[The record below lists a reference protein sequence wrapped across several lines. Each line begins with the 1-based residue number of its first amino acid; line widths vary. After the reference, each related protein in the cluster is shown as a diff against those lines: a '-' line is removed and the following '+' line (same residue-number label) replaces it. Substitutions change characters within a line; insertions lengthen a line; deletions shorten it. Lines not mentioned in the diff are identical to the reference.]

1 MADLVDF
8 LNVMAKK
15 EASDLYF
22 TAGAPVQIKIQ
33 GVTMPI
39 ANTEVSNENVKQLIY
54 GVMNDK
60 QKKEL
65 ESTLESNFA
74 ISVPELGRFRVNVFF
89 QRSQMAVVVRYL
101 KSKIPSIEDLGLP
114 VILRDLV
121 LEPRG
126 LILVVGSTGSG
137 KSTTLA
143 SMIDHRSSTRTG
155 HILTIEDPVEYLHI
169 HKKSIV
175 NQREV
180 GIDTMNYAS
189 ALKNALREAPD
200 VIMIGEIRDAETMR
214 HAIAYADTGHL
225 CLSTLHANNAY
236 QGLERIAN
244 FFPETSRRQV
254 LDDLALNIKGIFS
267 QRLLT
272 ALNGGRV
279 PACELMLS
287 TPYIVDLI
295 QQGEFESIRDTME
308 HSTDVGMMTFEQSV
322 FDLYMNKKISREEAL
337 RGVDSK
343 GNLQTRIRL
352 AEARIG
358 EAGNFSMEDE
368 KFL

>member
-8 LNVMAKK
+8 LGVMVKK

-22 TAGAPVQIKIQ
+22 TAGAPVQIKIN
-33 GVTMPI
+33 GVTMAI
-39 ANTEVSNENVKQLIY
+39 ANTETTSENVKALLY

-60 QKKEL
+60 QKKEF

-74 ISVPELGRFRVNVFF
+74 ISVQGLGRFRVNAFY
-89 QRSQMAVVVRYL
+89 QRSQVAVVVRYL
-101 KSKIPSIEDLGLP
+101 KSKIPSIEELGLP
-114 VILRDLV
+114 PILKDLV

-143 SMIDHRSSTRTG
+143 SMIDYRSSLKTG
-155 HILTIEDPVEYLHI
+155 HILTIEDPVEYIHV

-180 GIDTMNYAS
+180 GIDTLSYAA
-189 ALKNALREAPD
+189 ALKNAMREAPD
-200 VIMIGEIRDAETMR
+200 VILFGEIRDVETMR

-236 QGLERIAN
+236 QGLERIVN
-244 FFPETSRRQV
+244 FFPDAARHQV
-254 LDDLALNIKGIFS
+254 LDDLAMNIKGVFS
-267 QRLLT
+267 QRLLK
-272 ALNGGRV
+272 ALDGTRV
-279 PACELMLS
+279 PACELMLPS
-287 TPYIVDLI
+287 PYIVDLI
-295 QQGEFESIRDTME
+295 QQGEFESIRDNMAQSSE
-308 HSTDVGMMTFEQSV
+308 LGMMTFEQSV
-322 FDLYMNKKISREEAL
+322 FDLYMAKKITKEEAL

-352 AEARIG
+352 AEANLG
-358 EAGNFSMEDE
+358 EGGKFQMET
-368 KFL
+368 